1 MATVAHFAVLLL
13 VACAGTACGN
23 DDSGAR
29 QADGLGEIAW
39 SPLVTQ
45 ADGEV
50 RACSGAG
57 PLISPP
63 SCNPGFRV
71 QDLNLADVEG
81 AQASSPGIFYV
92 DGLYMEAT
100 VREDSGELVL
110 QVEDYDPDR
119 RVDPPETI
127 ECDPG
132 RPPDAAA
139 ASAAYDELSAE
150 GTDPDLTVLSGETGE
165 LQVSV
170 LAAVGDLVDRACNLS
185 DVPTVVVP
193 EARLVS

>member
-1 MATVAHFAVLLL
+1 MVTAASFLLVWHPSPGGWDSFVSGWKGLLQLGFPNVDLLLVDRRCRGGGSRHSSQPSTVWRKLNDEPRYMATVAHFAVLLL

-81 AQASSPGIFYV
+81 AQASESWHLLRRRP
-92 DGLYMEAT
+92 LYGS
-100 VREDSGELVL
+100 DSARGF
-110 QVEDYDPDR
+110 R
-119 RVDPPETI
+119 RARAA
-127 ECDPG
+127 G
-132 RPPDAAA
+132 R
-139 ASAAYDELSAE
+139 
-150 GTDPDLTVLSGETGE
+150 
-165 LQVSV
+165 
-170 LAAVGDLVDRACNLS
+170 
-185 DVPTVVVP
+185 
-193 EARLVS
+193 RL